1 MVENR
6 EDMKPEEKGKGSATD
21 KPDAPSK
28 PKDEMSKTQE
38 DAAKER
44 TKGGYQ

>member
-1 MVENR
+1 MAENSP
-6 EDMKPEEKGKGSATD
+6 EDMKPEEKGPD
-21 KPDAPSK
+21 KTTGKPQ